1 VIIAPE
7 VSGVAESESLPNGY
21 LQTLDRGLQVLL
33 EFTSDHRDFGV
44 SEVARRFGWDKA
56 VAQRVLAT
64 LTYRGFLAVDEQARR
79 YRLGPALVAL
89 GNLAERTQALTRL
102 GRPALARLMRACGES
117 AVLSVADG
125 ADYRCAAAVD
135 GRGPIS
141 YTAIVGSSL
150 PAYGGAAGHALFA
163 FQPMDEVDSLLGP
176 GPYERYSEH
185 TVVDLNELHARY
197 REIRASGYAVSDG
210 EYDPDAAAV
219 AAPVRVH
226 GVVVAS
232 LAAIGPRHRVM
243 SAIETIIPL
252 VVTEAARL
260 GSTLSDPAVAGRID
274 DHRSA

>member
-1 VIIAPE
+1 MADP
-7 VSGVAESESLPNGY
+7 GSLPAGY

-33 EFTSDHRDFGV
+33 AFSADQRELGV
-44 SEVARRFGWDKA
+44 SDVARRFGWDKA

-64 LTYRGFLAVDEQARR
+64 LGHRGFLIVDERARR

-89 GNLAERTQALTRL
+89 GQMAERAQALTRA

-117 AVLSVADG
+117 AVLSVPEG

-163 FQPMDEVDSLLGP
+163 FQPADEVDSLLGP
-176 GPYERYSEH
+176 GPFDRFSE
-185 TVVDLNELHARY
+185 TTITDLAELHARY
-197 REIRASGYAVSDG
+197 DQIRASGYAISDG

-219 AAPVRVH
+219 AAPVRVN
-226 GVVVAS
+226 GLVVAS

-243 SAIETIIPL
+243 SRLDAILP
-252 VVTEAARL
+252 VVVAEAAAL
-260 GSTLSDPAVAGRID
+260 SSTLSDPAAAHRID
-274 DHRSA
+274 DDRTA